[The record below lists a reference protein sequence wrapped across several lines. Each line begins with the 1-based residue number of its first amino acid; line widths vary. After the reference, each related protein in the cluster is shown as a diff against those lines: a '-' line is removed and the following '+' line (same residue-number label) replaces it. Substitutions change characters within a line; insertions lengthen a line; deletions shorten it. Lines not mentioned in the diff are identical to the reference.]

1 MSSNDKHKISVM
13 VNGKVMSLDNDV
25 SVLDL
30 LQLLDINNRRYVVVI
45 NDEVTPKS
53 MHGMTKLKQNDRCD
67 IMSPISGG

>member
-1 MSSNDKHKISVM
+1 MSSNDRHKISVM

-30 LQLLDINNRRYVVVI
+30 LQLLEINNRRYVVVI

-53 MHGMTKLKQNDRCD
+53 MHGMMELKQSDRCD
-67 IMSPISGG
+67 IMSPISGA